1 MNMLKEYYKKVIKEY
16 PQHKDTIDEY
26 YQLALDE
33 IEEGNSPDNEFRLFV
48 SEVESIVNEED
59 EDDDF

>member
-1 MNMLKEYYKKVIKEY
+1 MIKEYYEQAIKQY
-16 PQHKDTIDEY
+16 PQHKEAIDEY

-59 EDDDF
+59 EGD

>member
-1 MNMLKEYYKKVIKEY
+1 MDMLKEYYKKVIKEY
-16 PQHKDTIDEY
+16 PQHKEAIDDY

-48 SEVESIVNEED
+48 SEVESIVNEEH
-59 EDDDF
+59 DDF